1 LKVLILAF
9 NQTNTLL
16 HRCGARAPKHGSLPQ
31 V

>member
-9 NQTNTLL
+9 IQTNAFM
-16 HRCGARAPKHGSLPQ
+16 HRCGAGAPKHGSLPQ